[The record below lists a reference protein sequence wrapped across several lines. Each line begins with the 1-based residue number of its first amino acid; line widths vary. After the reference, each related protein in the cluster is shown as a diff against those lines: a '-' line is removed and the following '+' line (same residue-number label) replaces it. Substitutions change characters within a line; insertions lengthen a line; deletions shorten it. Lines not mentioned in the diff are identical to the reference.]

1 MTSYGGSGARRL
13 AGLAALAVV
22 PTAVLGV
29 FFVLPVTGM
38 VSRGFVTDGAL
49 DLGGVLEVLGR
60 PRTRR
65 VLWFTVWSSAVAT
78 TIAVLLGLPAA
89 YATHRLRWPGR
100 RVVRACLLV
109 PFVLPTV
116 VVGVAF
122 RQLLGEAGP
131 LGFLGLDG
139 TARASIAGRGFFN
152 VAVVVRGGGAAWES
166 LDARPGEAAAA
177 LGASPAQV
185 FRTVTW
191 PQLRPAVV
199 SSASVVFLFCATAFG
214 VVLTLGGLR
223 YASVETEIYLLTV
236 QRLDL
241 QAAAA
246 LSVVQLLAVTVLLL
260 LAARLRAVP
269 DATVTRRA
277 PAPRRPRRVDTV
289 PLVLTALVL
298 AFVAMPVLALVT
310 GSLRPDDSWSLEA
323 YRALSGRGAAPGQGG
338 TALLVPVTEAL
349 VTSLRTAVDA
359 TWMALLLGGL
369 LALLLTRRSRSRTE
383 RRVRSVLDGL
393 FMLPLGVSAV
403 TRGFGFLITLDE
415 PPLDLRDS
423 PLLIPL
429 AQVLSGGDD
438 RLRQAAAALGAGP
451 VRTLVTVDLPVVWKP
466 LLAAGGFAFA
476 VSLGEFGATSFL
488 ARPDDPTLPVVI
500 FRLIGRPGPLND
512 EMAMAA
518 SVVLAGTTA
527 LVMLLVERLRVP
539 SVGAL

>member
-139 TARASIAGRGFFN
+139 TARAIIAGLVFFN
-152 VAVVVRGGGAAWES
+152 VAVVVRGVGAAWES

-191 PQLRPAVV
+191 P
-199 SSASVVFLFCATAFG
+199 
-214 VVLTLGGLR
+214 
-223 YASVETEIYLLTV
+223 
-236 QRLDL
+236 
-241 QAAAA
+241 
-246 LSVVQLLAVTVLLL
+246 
-260 LAARLRAVP
+260 LRAVP

-277 PAPRRPRRVDTV
+277 PTPRRPRRADTV
-289 PLVLTALVL
+289 PLVLTVLVL
-298 AFVAMPVLALVT
+298 AFVALPVLALVT

-323 YRALSGRGAAPGQGG
+323 YRALSGRGSAPGQGG

-403 TRGFGFLITLDE
+403 TLGFGFLITLDE

-429 AQVLSGGDD
+429 AQALVALPLVVRTLVPVLSGVDD
-438 RLRQAAAALGAGP
+438 RLRQAAASLGAGP
-451 VRTLVTVDLPVVWKP
+451 VRALVTVDLPVVWKP